1 MAPIDPAS
9 IIERSINENRIFIF
23 SKTTCP
29 YCTKVK
35 KLFKD
40 INEPYEVMEL
50 DQAPHGDEVKS
61 ALAERVGKTSVPQV
75 FVKGILI
82 GGCDDTHNA
91 FENGKLRD
99 LLVEHSYDFDFVVI
113 GGGSGGLAASKAA
126 TAYGKKVALFD
137 FVTPTPKGTTWGK
150 YSALMLIYSLSS

>member
-1 MAPIDPAS
+1 MAPVDPAS

-23 SKTTCP
+23 SRTTCP
-29 YCTKVK
+29 LCNKVK

-40 INEPYEVMEL
+40 INESYEVMEV
-50 DQAPHGDEVKS
+50 DQAPHGEEVDR

-82 GGCDDTHNA
+82 GSCDDTYAA
-91 FENGKLRD
+91 FESGRLRD
-99 LLVEHSYDFDFVVI
+99 LLVDHSYDFDLAVI

-126 TAYGKKVALFD
+126 TGYGKKVVLFD
-137 FVTPTPKGTTWGK
+137 FVTPTPRGTAWGK
-150 YSALMLIYSLSS
+150 LNLTFNTRN